1 MSLCDLEP
9 FLYDQVPQPD
19 DPTAIQLSQEQLQ
32 GYLARLLTTIC
43 ELQEQ
48 VTALEVRVSDLEG
61 P

>member
-1 MSLCDLEP
+1 MTVCDLEP

-32 GYLARLLTTIC
+32 GYLARMLTALC
-43 ELQEQ
+43 EMQEQ
-48 VTALEVRVSDLEG
+48 VDDLEVRVSALET

>member
-1 MSLCDLEP
+1 MTICDLEP

-32 GYLARLLTTIC
+32 SYLARMLTALC
-43 ELQEQ
+43 EMQEQ
-48 VTALEVRVSDLEG
+48 IDDLEVRVTSLEG